1 MLLETSDEIPATF
14 LVVASGAEE
23 VFEGEDISGGVS
35 GRSRR
40 YLFQEEFSRW
50 WGGRRFMCEGCG
62 RVEIAKISTSPA
74 GRRFRVVG
82 CQVRA

>member
-40 YLFQEEFSRW
+40 CLFQAKNLFW
-50 WGGRRFMCEGCG
+50 CGGRRFLGEG
-62 RVEIAKISTSPA
+62 RARYEIAKKTVSPV
-74 GRRFRVVG
+74 GRRFRTVERRVG
-82 CQVRA
+82 A